1 MTFDKLVS
9 ATIYQLMNVEC
20 DDVQVR
26 EPRERLARIIKELSD
41 FAEAVDENMVG
52 QLWEVYKAHRK

>member
-20 DDVQVR
+20 EDVQVW
-26 EPRERLARIIKELSD
+26 EPRERLARIIKELAD